1 MRFDLTATPNTY
13 NLAFGDEDPV
23 SGKVDYTTVTDNGDT
38 HKVLAT
44 IAAIV
49 LVFLRSKPGGAVFA
63 EGSTASRDWLYRVNL
78 SRHLDQ
84 LPVHLEA
91 LGRLGTAWEPFAP
104 NKKYDALTRSCF
116 AGNDWP
122 TFKHGNQTQT
132 PFSPHPVAEGLHARP
147 EHEPKP

>member
-1 MRFDLTATPNTY
+1 MNLERYDVTFSPDFTEFEFYSEGRRGRIRKLVRFDLTAAPNTY

-23 SGKVDYTTVTDNGDT
+23 TGNVDYTVVTDNGDT
-38 HKVLAT
+38 RKVLAT

-91 LGRLGTAWEPFAP
+91 LGRLGTAWEPFSP
-104 NKKYDALTRSCF
+104 NKKYDALLLR
-116 AGNDWP
+116 W
-122 TFKHGNQTQT
+122 K
-132 PFSPHPVAEGLHARP
+132 
-147 EHEPKP
+147 